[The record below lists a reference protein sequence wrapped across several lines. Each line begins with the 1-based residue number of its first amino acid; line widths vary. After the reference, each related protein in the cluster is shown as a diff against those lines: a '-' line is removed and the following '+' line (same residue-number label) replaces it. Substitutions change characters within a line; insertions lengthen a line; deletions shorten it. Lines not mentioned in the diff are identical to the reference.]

1 MSAYLF
7 AHKLQ
12 TFLDANGN
20 PLSGGKLYAYANGT
34 STLQN
39 TYSNSGLSVANTNP
53 IILNSAG
60 RPQQNIYLS
69 PLNYRIE
76 LYTSA
81 DVLVDQ
87 CADVVGQ
94 LPAINIATDAGKA
107 VAVNS
112 GGTAY
117 TLTPIASGSA
127 SYITVDAEA
136 TLPNSYQAVSTDF
149 LTFTKVGDTVSF
161 GLASAVDFG
170 GKELKN
176 AVLNIQREKKN
187 ALTGQSG
194 AVTIDYS
201 LGSVCTIAQTGNIT
215 SVSVTNVPASSSVT
229 LTIIRSQADAT
240 LRTMTW
246 GSAFNFSGGSI
257 PTLSNNASAV
267 DVFTLITT
275 DGGTNWQVGAITG
288 VI

>member
-1 MSAYLF
+1 MSYLF
-7 AHKLQ
+7 ANKLQ
-12 TFLDANGN
+12 TFFDANGN
-20 PLSGGKLYAYANGT
+20 PLSGGKIYAYANGT

-39 TYSNSGLSVANTNP
+39 TYSNSALSSANTNP
-53 IILNSAG
+53 LILNSAG
-60 RPQQNIYLS
+60 KPQQNIYLS
-69 PLNYRIE
+69 PLNYRME

-81 DVLVDQ
+81 DVLVTQ

-94 LPAINIATDAGKA
+94 LPVINPATDAGKA

-112 GGTAY
+112 GATAY
-117 TLTPIASGSA
+117 TLSTIASGSA

-149 LTFTKVGDTVSF
+149 LTFTKVGDTVSI
-161 GLASAVDFG
+161 GLANPVDFG

-176 AVLNIQREKKN
+176 AVLNLQREKKN
-187 ALTGQSG
+187 VLSAQSG

-215 SVSVTNVPASSSVT
+215 SVSVTNVPASSTVT
-229 LTIIRSQADAT
+229 LTVIRSQADAT
-240 LRTMTW
+240 LRTLTW
-246 GSAFNFSGGSI
+246 GSAYNFSGGTN
-257 PTLSNNASAV
+257 PTLSNSASAV

-275 DGGTNWQVGAITG
+275 DGGANWQVGAITG
-288 VI
+288 VS

>member
-1 MSAYLF
+1 MSYLF

-12 TFLDANGN
+12 TFFDANGN
-20 PLSGGKLYAYANGT
+20 PLSGGKIYAYADGT
-34 STLQN
+34 SSLLN
-39 TYSNSGLSVANTNP
+39 TYSNSALSSANTNP
-53 IILNSAG
+53 VVLNSAG
-60 RPQQNIYLS
+60 KPPQNIYLS
-69 PLNYRIE
+69 ASAYRLE

-81 DVLVDQ
+81 DVLVAQ
-87 CADVVGQ
+87 CADVKGQ
-94 LPAINIATDAGKA
+94 LPVINPATDANKA
-107 VAVNS
+107 VVVNS
-112 GGTAY
+112 GATGYTTAAVA
-117 TLTPIASGSA
+117 LGSA

-136 TLPNSYQAVSTDF
+136 SLPNSYQAVSTDF

-161 GLASAVDFG
+161 GLANPVDFG

-176 AVLNIQREKKN
+176 AVLNLQREKKN

-215 SVSVTNVPASSSVT
+215 SVSVTNVPASSTVT
-229 LTIIRSQADAT
+229 LTVIRSQADAT

-246 GSAFNFSGGSI
+246 GAAYNFSGGTT
-257 PTLSNNASAV
+257 PTLSNSASAV

-275 DGGTNWQVGAITG
+275 DGGSNWQVGAITG
-288 VI
+288 VS

>member
-1 MSAYLF
+1 MSFLF
-7 AHKLQ
+7 ASKLQ

-20 PLSGGKLYAYANGT
+20 PLSGGKIYAYANGT

-69 PLNYRIE
+69 PLVYRLE

-81 DVLVDQ
+81 DVLVEQ
-87 CADVVGQ
+87 SADIVGQ
-94 LPAINIATDAGKA
+94 LPAINSGTDVGKA
-107 VAVNS
+107 VIVNG

-117 TLTPIASGSA
+117 TLGSIASGNA

-136 TLPNSYQAVSTDF
+136 SLPNSYQAVSTDF

-161 GLASAVDFG
+161 GLASVVDVA
-170 GKELKN
+170 GKEIKN
-176 AVLNIQREKKN
+176 AMLNLQREKKN
-187 ALTGQSG
+187 TLTGQSG

-215 SVSVTNVPASSSVT
+215 SVSVTNVPASSTVT
-229 LTIIRSQADAT
+229 LTVIRSQADAT

-246 GSAFNFSGGSI
+246 GSAYNFSGGTI
-257 PTLSNNASAV
+257 PTLSNSSGAV

-275 DGGTNWQVGAITG
+275 DGGTNWQVGSITG
-288 VI
+288 VS